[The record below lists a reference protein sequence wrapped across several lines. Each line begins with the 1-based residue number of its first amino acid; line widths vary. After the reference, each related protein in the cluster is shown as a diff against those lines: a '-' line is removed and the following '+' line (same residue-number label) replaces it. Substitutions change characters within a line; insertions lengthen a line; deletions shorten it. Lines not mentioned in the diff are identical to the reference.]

1 MKNYILL
8 NRYEI
13 SNAIG
18 VGIGF
23 LNFYILYYS
32 WGVSWEISF
41 AHAFTLGYLSGD
53 VLDFFLDKEHGRTE
67 IQKISE
73 AVNDF
78 EKKEWPTLK
87 DF

>member
-8 NRYEI
+8 HRSEI
-13 SNAIG
+13 SDAIG

-23 LNFYILYYS
+23 LNFYILYFS
-32 WGVSWEISF
+32 WGISWEISF
-41 AHAFTLGYLSGD
+41 ALAFSLGYLSGG
-53 VLDFFLDKEHGRTE
+53 VLDFFLDKDHGKTE

-78 EKKEWPTLK
+78 ERNDLL
-87 DF
+87 

>member
-1 MKNYILL
+1 MKKYIKI
-8 NRYEI
+8 Y
-13 SNAIG
+13 SPVVG

-23 LNFYILYYS
+23 LNFYVLSFS
-32 WGVSWEISF
+32 WEISWEISF
-41 AHAFTLGYLSGD
+41 AHAFTLGYLSGG

-78 EKKEWPTLK
+78 EKKE
-87 DF
+87 

>member
-8 NRYEI
+8 NRSEI

-41 AHAFTLGYLSGD
+41 ALAFTLCYLSGG
-53 VLDFFLDKEHGRTE
+53 VLDFFLHKEHGRTE

-78 EKKEWPTLK
+78 EKKE
-87 DF
+87 

>member
-8 NRYEI
+8 NRSEI
-13 SNAIG
+13 SNAIS

-32 WGVSWEISF
+32 WGISWEISF
-41 AHAFTLGYLSGD
+41 ALAFSLGYLSGG
-53 VLDFFLDKEHGRTE
+53 VLDFFLDKDHGKTE

-78 EKKEWPTLK
+78 ERNDLL
-87 DF
+87 

>member
-1 MKNYILL
+1 MKNYFLL
-8 NRYEI
+8 HRSEI
-13 SNAIG
+13 SHAIG

-41 AHAFTLGYLSGD
+41 ALAFSLGYLSGG
-53 VLDFFLDKEHGRTE
+53 VLDFFLDKDHGKTE

-73 AVNDF
+73 TVNDF
-78 EKKEWPTLK
+78 ERNDLL
-87 DF
+87 